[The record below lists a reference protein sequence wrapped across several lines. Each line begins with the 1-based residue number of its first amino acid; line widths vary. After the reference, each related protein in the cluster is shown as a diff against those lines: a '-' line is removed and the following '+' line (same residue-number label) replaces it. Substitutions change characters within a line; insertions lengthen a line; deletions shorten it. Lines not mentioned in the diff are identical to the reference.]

1 MNNELRS
8 FYNFR
13 NCVSDAPEGTYD
25 HAKQLAAILGDAM
38 DGLMRDLRA
47 AGFRVDGCD
56 KAFRLEAAMYDY
68 VKSSNPDA
76 TVFPVSEGFG
86 GSMSLS
92 LPVRER
98 VIAQAERSRD
108 FLRSQTK
115 AV

>member
-38 DGLMRDLRA
+38 DGLMRELRA
-47 AGFRVDGCD
+47 AGFHADNCD
-56 KAFRLEAAMYDY
+56 KAFRLEAAMYEY
-68 VKSSNPDA
+68 VKESNPDA

-86 GSMSLS
+86 ESMSLS
-92 LPVRER
+92 RPVRER
-98 VIAQAERSRD
+98 VIAQAERNRD
-108 FLRSQTK
+108 FFQALGL
-115 AV
+115 V